1 MIPLYDE
8 NRSGQRPYVT
18 WMLISIN
25 VIVFLWQISRGFL
38 EEDFLQYGA
47 IPYFIMQGQ
56 RLETLFTSMFMH
68 GDILHIGGNMLY
80 LYVFG
85 DNIEDQ
91 FGHLKYMLL
100 YFAFGLVGGV
110 TNSFISVMEGDIG
123 MSLPAVGA
131 SGAISGVLGA
141 YLILFPNARI
151 MTLIL
156 LRHITVVRIRAFY
169 YLGFWFLYQFLMWFL
184 NPLSGIAVWAHIGGF
199 IVGAVAALAIK
210 GRSTRRREY
219 REY

>member
-1 MIPLYDE
+1 
-8 NRSGQRPYVT
+8 
-18 WMLISIN
+18 MLISIN
-25 VIVFLWQISRGFL
+25 VIVFLWQISRGFTDA
-38 EEDFLQYGA
+38 DFYQYGA
-47 IPYFIMQGQ
+47 VPVLIMQGQ
-56 RLETLFTSMFMH
+56 GLYTLLTSMFMH

-91 FGHLKYMLL
+91 FGRLKYVLL
-100 YFAFGLVGGV
+100 YFVFGLVGGV
-110 TNSFISVMEGDIG
+110 THSLISMIEGGIG

-156 LRHITVVRIRAFY
+156 LRYITVVRIRAFY

-184 NPLSGIAVWAHIGGF
+184 DPFSGVAVWAHIGGF
-199 IVGAVAALAIK
+199 IAGAVAALAIK

-219 REY
+219 REYYY